1 MDTAEKRIKALKW
14 LKVED
19 IWGIGIQH
27 AKRLHAIN
35 VNSAYDFTQLDDV
48 WVKKYLAIVGIR
60 LNGKYIPSKL
70 FTTGDIVASS
80 IINVFTLNLDD
91 VFKDLK

>member
-1 MDTAEKRIKALKW
+1 LKI
-14 LKVED
+14 ED
-19 IWGIGIQH
+19 IWGIGRQH

-35 VNSAYDFTQLDDV
+35 VNSAYDFTQLDDA

-70 FTTGDIVASS
+70 FTTGYYCS
-80 IINVFTLNLDD
+80 IQYNKCIYAQFG
-91 VFKDLK
+91 